1 MDSISCVTEPLQRV
15 GKKVGFDLDKTSK
28 TIETYNHHA
37 SDYEHKFMDF
47 ASYKNKVKDFCEIL
61 KRQARVL
68 DVGCGPGNVA
78 KMLAEPDKEFE
89 VLGIDLSSEMIKR
102 ARVNVISPRVQF
114 LVRDIRDM
122 GLEGKEYDAVIASFC
137 LPHLTNEEAEK
148 LIKDVSMVLVKGG
161 FLYLSCMEG
170 SKSGFETTSFSL
182 DEFIFFN
189 YYSEE
194 FIQRVLTKNNLRL
207 MQLQRDIYIESD
219 GSETIDMFFFAKK
232 I

>member
-1 MDSISCVTEPLQRV
+1 MGRGL
-15 GKKVGFDLDKTSK
+15 DLDKTYK

-37 SDYEHKFMDF
+37 ADYEHKFMNF
-47 ASYKNKVKDFCEIL
+47 ASYINKINEFCTIL
-61 KRQARVL
+61 KRQARIL

-78 KMLAEPDKEFE
+78 KVLVESDKEFE

-102 ARVNVISPRVQF
+102 AGANVISPRVKF

-122 GLEGKEYDAVIASFC
+122 ELEGKEFDAVIASFC

-148 LIKDVSMVLVKGG
+148 LIQDVSRVLHKGG
-161 FLYLSCMEG
+161 LLYLSCMEG
-170 SKSGFETTSFSL
+170 NKAGFETTSFSP
-182 DEFIFFN
+182 DELIFFN

-194 FIQRVLTKNNLRL
+194 FIGSELSKNNLRIIK
-207 MQLQRDIYIESD
+207 LQKGVYIERD
-219 GSETIDMFFFAKK
+219 GSETIDMFFFVEK